1 MHLSSRDVLGLLL
14 SYIYAF
20 GLLFGVEALGRRFR
34 WQQVVTRKV
43 IHIGAGSWIWGI
55 LALFEHWQAGIIPFA
70 TFVLLNYVFYR
81 RQAFRAMDTS
91 ESTPGTVYFALSISL
106 LFGLL
111 WRTGPAPD
119 RVPVAAAAV
128 MAMTL
133 GDAAASLVGQRWG
146 RHPYRFLGHQR
157 SWEGT
162 ATMGV
167 VSLISIGV
175 TLRALPGSALSP
187 ASVPWTMCG
196 ALAITVCGSAVA
208 TAAEALSPAGTD
220 NLSVPLLSA
229 LAMYLVGRVPAFAA
243 G

>member
-1 MHLSSRDVLGLLL
+1 VSSRDILGLVL

-20 GLLFGVEALGRRFR
+20 GLLFGVEALGRRSH
-34 WQQVVTRKV
+34 WPQVVTRKA
-43 IHIGAGSWIWGI
+43 IHIGAGMWIWGI

-81 RQAFRAMDTS
+81 RQTFRAMDTS
-91 ESTPGTVYFALSISL
+91 ESTPGTVYFALSTSL

-111 WRTGPAPD
+111 WRTGGAPD
-119 RVPVAAAAV
+119 RAPVAAAAV

-146 RHPYRFLGHQR
+146 SHTYRFLGHQR

-167 VSLISIGV
+167 VSLLSIGA
-175 TLRALPGSALSP
+175 TLLALPGSALSP
-187 ASVPWTMCG
+187 ASVPWTMWG
-196 ALAITVCGSAVA
+196 AAVIAACGSAVA
-208 TAAEALSPAGTD
+208 TSAEALSPVGTD

-229 LAMYLVGRVPAFAA
+229 LAMYVVGSVPAFAA

>member
-1 MHLSSRDVLGLLL
+1 MSSRDILGLVL
-14 SYIYAF
+14 SYVYAF
-20 GLLFGVEALGRRFR
+20 GLLFGVEALGRRFGWR
-34 WQQVVTRKV
+34 QVVTRKV
-43 IHIGAGSWIWGI
+43 IHIGAGMWVWGTM
-55 LALFEHWQAGIIPFA
+55 ALFEHWQAGIIPFA

-81 RQAFRAMDTS
+81 RRAFQAMDTS
-91 ESTPGTVYFALSISL
+91 ESTPGTVYFALSISV

-111 WRTGPAPD
+111 WRTGGAPD

-146 RHPYRFLGHQR
+146 RHPYRVLGHTR

-167 VSLISIGV
+167 VSVLAVGA
-175 TLRALPGSALSP
+175 TLHALPGSGLSP
-187 ASVPWTMCG
+187 ASVPWTRWG
-196 ALAITVCGSAVA
+196 TAVVAVCGSAVA

-229 LAMYLVGRVPAFAA
+229 AAMYLAGSLPAFAV